1 MVPLSG
7 GYRSGMTHAS
17 GPMPLVHRRPQRD
30 AGDAGFERGRRQ
42 AVHVAEA
49 LIVLHGAALIAG
61 LLIGLG

>member
-1 MVPLSG
+1 MIHV
-7 GYRSGMTHAS
+7 S
-17 GPMPLVHRRPQRD
+17 GPMPVQHRRPQRD

-49 LIVLHGAALIAG
+49 LIVLHGAALIVG